1 MRPPASRYL
10 VWIAGMLLSA
20 APVMAHH
27 AFSAEFDAKK
37 PVTIRGFVTK
47 VEWTNPHV
55 WVYLDVKDEAGAWKS
70 WGFEMGAPHQLQ
82 GRGWTR
88 ELLKIGDELVV
99 EGMMAKSGPG
109 RMNGRNVT
117 FAATG
122 KKLGAASSEGQTNSA
137 PATP

>member
-1 MRPPASRYL
+1 MRM
-10 VWIAGMLLSA
+10 MLAALTLAAAA
-20 APVMAHH
+20 APVYAHH
-27 AFSAEFDAKK
+27 SFAAEFDAEKAVK
-37 PVTIRGFVTK
+37 LTGTVTK

-82 GRGWTR
+82 GRGWSR